1 MSSGTLNQRDPRLD
15 LSCYGI
21 YASSWSF
28 WCSREDELDIGGLPA
43 TSGSG
48 GARRA
53 PVKLGLEEG
62 IDGESLGKTTVCSQ
76 GVQRRAQTA
85 RGRPGGD
92 ESTGE
97 VRRPEVEDD
106 GVAGVAGLEGTSAS
120 AEMTRATRRS

>member
-1 MSSGTLNQRDPRLD
+1 MLAKWPIWQDHLGRIGSPEEASATSRSGGRSSGVVGALNQRDPRLD

-62 IDGESLGKTTVCSQ
+62 IDGENLGKTTACSQ
-76 GVQRRAQTA
+76 GVQRRA
-85 RGRPGGD
+85 
-92 ESTGE
+92 
-97 VRRPEVEDD
+97 
-106 GVAGVAGLEGTSAS
+106 
-120 AEMTRATRRS
+120 